1 MNERIMKYQQI
12 LVEEYKRLHPTEVE
26 NLTDKEVALMN
37 PITSADIE
45 MFLSV
50 DLMHIKGEINELLDE
65 ISDNEKVIKDD
76 KTYSDLKKE
85 CRDENRE
92 FHLRI
97 QSLKKD
103 YEEIEQIYR
112 SVVKNEYNYSFYTI
126 KNYKLDLTL
135 FFDFLNKSN
144 INYLYLNKDNVLAY
158 LKYLDK
164 MNLKNSTISRRI
176 SALRTF
182 YNYLMN
188 EGLINSNIFLNV
200 KNPKLEK
207 KLPNYLNYTEME
219 ELLESIDIKT
229 DEGLKRRLLIEMFY
243 STGCRVSE
251 IINIKVKDIDFLNK
265 KIRIMG
271 KGSKDRIVYY
281 GDYAKKYLDK
291 YLSKGLDK
299 DYLFVNK
306 HGDKY
311 TVEEIELIVKD
322 IMKHLSI
329 KTHVTP
335 HTLRHTFATHL
346 LNNGADIRSVQE
358 LLGHSNLSTT
368 GIYTHVS
375 SDRLKE
381 VYFKT
386 FKR

>member
-1 MNERIMKYQQI
+1 M
-12 LVEEYKRLHPTEVE
+12 
-26 NLTDKEVALMN
+26 
-37 PITSADIE
+37 
-45 MFLSV
+45 
-50 DLMHIKGEINELLDE
+50 
-65 ISDNEKVIKDD
+65 
-76 KTYSDLKKE
+76 KKE
-85 CRDENRE
+85 EVLDN
-92 FHLRI
+92 FFKV
-97 QSLKKD
+97 LK
-103 YEEIEQIYR
+103 
-112 SVVKNEYNYSFYTI
+112 SEYNYSDYTI

-219 ELLESIDIKT
+219 ELLESIDIST

-271 KGSKDRIVYY
+271 KGSKERIVYY

>member
-1 MNERIMKYQQI
+1 M
-12 LVEEYKRLHPTEVE
+12 
-26 NLTDKEVALMN
+26 
-37 PITSADIE
+37 
-45 MFLSV
+45 
-50 DLMHIKGEINELLDE
+50 
-65 ISDNEKVIKDD
+65 
-76 KTYSDLKKE
+76 KKE
-85 CRDENRE
+85 EVLDN
-92 FHLRI
+92 FFKV
-97 QSLKKD
+97 LK
-103 YEEIEQIYR
+103 
-112 SVVKNEYNYSFYTI
+112 SEYNYSFYTI

-251 IINIKVKDIDFLNK
+251 IINIKVKDIDFKDK

-271 KGSKDRIVYY
+271 KGSKERIVYY

-299 DYLFVNK
+299 DYLFINK

>member
-1 MNERIMKYQQI
+1 M
-12 LVEEYKRLHPTEVE
+12 
-26 NLTDKEVALMN
+26 
-37 PITSADIE
+37 
-45 MFLSV
+45 
-50 DLMHIKGEINELLDE
+50 
-65 ISDNEKVIKDD
+65 
-76 KTYSDLKKE
+76 KKE
-85 CRDENRE
+85 EVLDN
-92 FHLRI
+92 FFKV
-97 QSLKKD
+97 LK
-103 YEEIEQIYR
+103 
-112 SVVKNEYNYSFYTI
+112 SEYNYSFYTI

-271 KGSKDRIVYY
+271 KGSKERIVYY

-299 DYLFVNK
+299 DYLFINK

>member
-1 MNERIMKYQQI
+1 M
-12 LVEEYKRLHPTEVE
+12 
-26 NLTDKEVALMN
+26 
-37 PITSADIE
+37 
-45 MFLSV
+45 
-50 DLMHIKGEINELLDE
+50 
-65 ISDNEKVIKDD
+65 
-76 KTYSDLKKE
+76 KKE
-85 CRDENRE
+85 EVLDN
-92 FHLRI
+92 FFKV
-97 QSLKKD
+97 LK
-103 YEEIEQIYR
+103 
-112 SVVKNEYNYSFYTI
+112 SEYNYSDYTI

-251 IINIKVKDIDFLNK
+251 IINIKVKDIDFKDK

-271 KGSKDRIVYY
+271 KGSKERIVYY

-291 YLSKGLDK
+291 YLSKGMDK

>member
-1 MNERIMKYQQI
+1 M
-12 LVEEYKRLHPTEVE
+12 
-26 NLTDKEVALMN
+26 
-37 PITSADIE
+37 
-45 MFLSV
+45 
-50 DLMHIKGEINELLDE
+50 
-65 ISDNEKVIKDD
+65 
-76 KTYSDLKKE
+76 KKE
-85 CRDENRE
+85 EVLDN
-92 FHLRI
+92 FFKV
-97 QSLKKD
+97 LK
-103 YEEIEQIYR
+103 
-112 SVVKNEYNYSFYTI
+112 SEYNYSFYTI

-135 FFDFLNKSN
+135 FFNFLNKSN

-219 ELLESIDIKT
+219 ELLESIDIST

-271 KGSKDRIVYY
+271 KGSKERIVYY

>member
-1 MNERIMKYQQI
+1 M
-12 LVEEYKRLHPTEVE
+12 
-26 NLTDKEVALMN
+26 
-37 PITSADIE
+37 
-45 MFLSV
+45 
-50 DLMHIKGEINELLDE
+50 
-65 ISDNEKVIKDD
+65 
-76 KTYSDLKKE
+76 KKE
-85 CRDENRE
+85 EVLDN
-92 FHLRI
+92 FFKV
-97 QSLKKD
+97 LK
-103 YEEIEQIYR
+103 
-112 SVVKNEYNYSFYTI
+112 SEYNYSDYTI

-188 EGLINSNIFLNV
+188 EGLINNNIFLNV

-271 KGSKDRIVYY
+271 KGSKERIVYY

>member
-1 MNERIMKYQQI
+1 M
-12 LVEEYKRLHPTEVE
+12 
-26 NLTDKEVALMN
+26 
-37 PITSADIE
+37 
-45 MFLSV
+45 
-50 DLMHIKGEINELLDE
+50 
-65 ISDNEKVIKDD
+65 
-76 KTYSDLKKE
+76 KKE
-85 CRDENRE
+85 EVIDN
-92 FHLRI
+92 FFKV
-97 QSLKKD
+97 LK
-103 YEEIEQIYR
+103 
-112 SVVKNEYNYSFYTI
+112 SEYNYSDYTI

-144 INYLYLNKDNVLAY
+144 INYLYLNKDNVIDY

-176 SALRTF
+176 STLRTF

-188 EGLINSNIFLNV
+188 EGLINSNIFLNIR
-200 KNPKLEK
+200 NPKLEK
-207 KLPNYLNYTEME
+207 RLPNYLNYTEME
-219 ELLESIDIKT
+219 ELLESIDTST

-251 IINIKVKDIDFLNK
+251 IINIKVNDIDFLNK

-271 KGSKDRIVYY
+271 KGSKERIVYY

>member
-1 MNERIMKYQQI
+1 M
-12 LVEEYKRLHPTEVE
+12 
-26 NLTDKEVALMN
+26 
-37 PITSADIE
+37 
-45 MFLSV
+45 
-50 DLMHIKGEINELLDE
+50 
-65 ISDNEKVIKDD
+65 
-76 KTYSDLKKE
+76 KKE
-85 CRDENRE
+85 EVIDN
-92 FHLRI
+92 FFKV
-97 QSLKKD
+97 LK
-103 YEEIEQIYR
+103 
-112 SVVKNEYNYSFYTI
+112 SEYNYSDYTI

-176 SALRTF
+176 STLRTF

-219 ELLESIDIKT
+219 ELLESIDIST

-251 IINIKVKDIDFLNK
+251 IINIKVKDIDFKDK

-271 KGSKDRIVYY
+271 KGSKERIVYY

-291 YLSKGLDK
+291 YLSKGMDK